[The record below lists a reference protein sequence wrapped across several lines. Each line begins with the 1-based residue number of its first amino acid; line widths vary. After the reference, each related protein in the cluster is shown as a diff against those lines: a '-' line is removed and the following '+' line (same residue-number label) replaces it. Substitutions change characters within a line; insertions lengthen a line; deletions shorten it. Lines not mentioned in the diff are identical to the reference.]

1 MLCGLISGCGNTGA
15 VENSPVQEAEST
27 GTEAEAQTENEAKN
41 ETGAGTGTESVQR
54 DVINVGIDADLGD
67 LSPWGAL
74 NTGRT
79 ATAQNLYQ
87 PLAHVNDD
95 GEIVGVLIKDYELA
109 EDESYMDCHLYDY
122 IYDSDGN
129 HLTASDV
136 VFSFD
141 TCRELGNVGGIG
153 FVKSSEVVDDYT
165 VRFNFSDQLY
175 VYDIETLFEELPI
188 VTQAA
193 YEGSPDGMS
202 SMPVSTSPYKVTEY
216 TAGYILTLEKR
227 DDYWQTDESLIHER
241 DQANVDK
248 INFYILTESTQMSL
262 ALENGSI
269 DMSWSVST
277 DDLERFEQS
286 DDFWLFDSPDD
297 LCIELFQNFAE
308 GHPTTD
314 VNLRKAIY
322 YAVNSE
328 AILQS
333 VYKGKA
339 ILNYDTAASK
349 APDFQDAWATADNY
363 YQYDLEKAKEYLEA
377 WGGDPSSLNLQI
389 LASNDEANSNIAQ
402 LIQGFLGQIG
412 ISSEIRIADSANF
425 NTIAYDSDQWD
436 VLVTNKATSNYCVT
450 NWKNCFSKD
459 YFTWGG
465 TINFAYDDELQKL
478 VNTARTESTHNEETV
493 SAVHEYIIDN
503 AYGYGVVNLV
513 NHYVIPSCINNVVCS
528 YKGAVM
534 PGACTYTE

>member
-1 MLCGLISGCGNTGA
+1 MKKALLKPLAFACAFAMTFAPATGVMA
-15 VENSPVQEAEST
+15 EEA
-27 GTEAEAQTENEAKN
+27 
-41 ETGAGTGTESVQR
+41 ESVQR
-54 DVINVGIDADLGD
+54 DVINVGINADLGD

-74 NTGRT
+74 NTGKT

-95 GEIVGVLIKDYELA
+95 GEIVGVLMKDYEVS
-109 EDESYMDCHLYDY
+109 EDGSYMDCHLYDY
-122 IYDSDGN
+122 IYDSEGN

-136 VFSFD
+136 VFSFN
-141 TCRELGNVGGIG
+141 TCSEFGNIGGIG
-153 FVKSSEVVDDYT
+153 FVESSEAIDDYT
-165 VRFNFSDQLY
+165 VRFHFADQLY

-193 YEGSPDGMS
+193 YEASPDGMAS
-202 SMPVSTSPYKVTEY
+202 QPVSTSPYKVSEY

-241 DQANVDK
+241 DKANVDT

-269 DMSWSVST
+269 DMSWSVSA
-277 DDLERFEQS
+277 DDIERFEES
-286 DDFWLFDSPDD
+286 GDFWLFESPDD
-297 LCIELFQNFAE
+297 LCNELFLNCAE
-308 GHPTTD
+308 GHSTTD

-328 AILQS
+328 AILQG

-339 ILNYDTAASK
+339 ILNYDTAAAK
-349 APDFQDAWATADNY
+349 APDFQEAWATEDNY
-363 YQYDLEKAKEYLEA
+363 YQYSPEKAQEYLET
-377 WGGDPSSLNLQI
+377 WGGDPGSLNLQI
-389 LASNDEANSNIAQ
+389 LASNEETTSNIAQ
-402 LIQGFLGQIG
+402 MIQGFLGQIG
-412 ISSEIRIADSANF
+412 ITSEIRIADSANF
-425 NTIAYDSDQWD
+425 NTIAYDSEQWD

-465 TINFAYDDELQKL
+465 TINFAYDDELQEL
-478 VNTARTESTHNEETV
+478 VSTARTESTHNEETV
-493 SAVHEYIIDN
+493 SAVHEYIVDN
-503 AYGYGVVNLV
+503 AYGYGLVNLV
-513 NHYVIPSCINNVVCS
+513 NNYVIPSYITDVVCS